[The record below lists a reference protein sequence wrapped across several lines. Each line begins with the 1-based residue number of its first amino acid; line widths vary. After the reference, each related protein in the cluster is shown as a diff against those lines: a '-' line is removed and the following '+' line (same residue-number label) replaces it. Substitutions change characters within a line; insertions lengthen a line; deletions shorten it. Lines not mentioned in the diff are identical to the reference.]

1 MSGPIHDFT
10 TEIPVWKP
18 RVRPIVLAEATP
30 EQLDALKV
38 TPSNTKVSDY
48 VLVLANDVETL
59 KVRTPLFNA
68 IMYNRGGL
76 SRAERELGATA
87 ASVVNRCV
95 YCAAVHASRYN
106 QLTKDGTVM
115 ERIFADGEDAQLEE
129 RQAAIFA
136 FATRLSKAPGEAG
149 AEDVQALRDA
159 GLDEDEILDLILSA
173 SLFGWAN
180 RLMHVLGDP
189 VAAQDP
195 TNEEKKEA

>member
-1 MSGPIHDFT
+1 MSTIIHEFT
-10 TEIPVWKP
+10 TKIPGWRP
-18 RVRPIVLAEATP
+18 RVQPIKLDEATP

-68 IMYNRGGL
+68 IMYNRGGMG
-76 SRAERELGATA
+76 RAERELSAVG

-106 QLTKDGTVM
+106 QLTKDELAM
-115 ERIFADGEDAQLEE
+115 QAIFADGEEAELDE
-129 RQAAIFA
+129 RQKAIFL
-136 FATRLSKAPGEAG
+136 FAAKLSKAPSEATE
-149 AEDVQALRDA
+149 EDMQALRDA
-159 GLDEDEILDLILSA
+159 GLKDDEILDLILSA

-180 RLMHVLGDP
+180 RLMHTLGDP
-189 VAAQDP
+189 VV
-195 TNEEKKEA
+195 E

>member
-1 MSGPIHDFT
+1 MSTIIHEFT
-10 TEIPVWKP
+10 TKIPGWRP
-18 RVRPIVLAEATP
+18 RVQPIKLDEATP

-68 IMYNRGGL
+68 IMYNRGGMG
-76 SRAERELGATA
+76 RAERELSAVG

-106 QLTKDGTVM
+106 QLTKDEQAM
-115 ERIFADGEDAQLEE
+115 QAIFADGEEAELDE
-129 RQAAIFA
+129 RQKAIFL
-136 FATRLSKAPGEAG
+136 FAAKLSKAPSEATE
-149 AEDVQALRDA
+149 EDMQALRDA
-159 GLDEDEILDLILSA
+159 GLKDDEILDLILSA

-180 RLMHVLGDP
+180 RLMHTLGDP
-189 VAAQDP
+189 VV
-195 TNEEKKEA
+195 E